1 MTNKIFK
8 IVSVFLALT
17 IVIGCGKKETTP
29 NAASINANNPQS
41 IDMSGQKVFLKYQF
55 KKDEK
60 LRYKL
65 TTISNSLQTIKV
77 DSLMKSSSDQ
87 TLTYIFDIEIVD
99 VDKDNTAELAI
110 NISSINFSGNI
121 NGQKLNYDSKAT
133 LSKED
138 KDKFGEFET
147 IVNSPFRARV
157 NQKGEVLE
165 VTRIDKMADKM
176 IALKPQMQKITAEQK
191 AALIKNI
198 GEGEIRPRTQL
209 LFRELTSN
217 AVAKDSSWQLTSPA
231 TLAVFQ
237 IESISKFKVDDFVKA
252 GDDKIAKLS
261 ATLTSKWTGNKKGT
275 QDGMNYLFDDPKIT
289 GGGTILFDIDKGLV
303 IKSETTTNVEMGVRV
318 DGKDAAQKMQ
328 HSIRKDL
335 SMNKNIVELL

>member
-8 IVSVFLALT
+8 IVSVLLALT
-17 IVIGCGKKETTP
+17 IVIGCGKKETIP
-29 NAASINANNPQS
+29 NAASINSNNLQS

-65 TTISNSLQTIKV
+65 TTITNSIQTIKV

-87 TLTYIFDIEIVD
+87 TLTYIFDIEVVD
-99 VDKDNTAELAI
+99 VDKDNIAELAI

-121 NGQKLNYDSKAT
+121 NGQKLSYDSKAT

-138 KDKFGEFET
+138 KDKFGEFVT

-176 IALKPQMQKITAEQK
+176 IALRPQMQEITAEQK
-191 AALIKNI
+191 VTLIKNI

-217 AVAKDSSWQLTSPA
+217 EVAKDSSWQLTSPA

-237 IESISKFKVDDFVKA
+237 MESISKFKVDDFVKA

-275 QDGMNYLFDDPKIT
+275 QDGMNYLFDDPKVT

-303 IKSETTTNVEMGVRV
+303 IKSETTTNVEMGVKV

-335 SMNKNIVELL
+335 SINKNIVELL